1 MDFITLPV
9 EMITYL
15 HDENGTKI
23 YYPQVN
29 GFFNSEIQRK
39 INEQIIDEVN
49 HLINEQYSEQNTNS
63 FAEMIG
69 TFEIKTNERNIL
81 SFTLSNYA
89 IRDFAAHGLTL
100 MKSLTLNTETGMNYD
115 LKDLFKPNSNYI
127 EVLSNIV
134 KKQIDEREISL
145 LEPFTKIRPD
155 QDFYIADK
163 ALVLYFQQYEIAPYY
178 VGLPM
183 FPISVFKLTN
193 IMREDGPLAVMATNS

>member
-1 MDFITLPV
+1 MNFSFPV
-9 EMITYL
+9 EIIIYA
-15 HDENGTKI
+15 HKEENTKI
-23 YYPQVN
+23 YYPQVHGLSN
-29 GFFNSEIQRK
+29 ITIQQK
-39 INEQIIDEVN
+39 MNEQIIDEVN
-49 HLINEQYSEQNTNS
+49 KLIDTQYAEQNANH
-63 FAEMIG
+63 FAEMLG

-81 SFTLSNYA
+81 SLTLSNYA

-100 MKSLTLNTETGMNYD
+100 MKSLTFNTETGMSYD

-127 EVLSNIV
+127 EALSNIV
-134 KKQIDEREISL
+134 NKQIDERKISL